1 MRPFIPFAFL
11 VVLFLSAPAMPA
23 SAAEGQS
30 PLPVTVSIP
39 PLRYFLNQIGGD
51 AVSVTTMAAKGQ
63 DPHSYEPTAAQMAAI
78 TRAELYFTIGV
89 PFETQWMPKFRQ
101 LNPSMQVVDLLD
113 AVDRIKGK
121 PDLALRD
128 TLPGKGR
135 RRAPGQEHGH
145 EDHDHDH
152 EHGHHHHGLDSD
164 DPHAWLSPAD
174 MMRAIPLIAKAL
186 AEKRPELQQTFS
198 ERAETLT
205 REVDALMLSIK
216 DMLAPFGGKTFLTF
230 HQSWAHYARNF
241 NLREVSVELE
251 GREPGPKSMAMLM
264 DFAKANNIKVI
275 VTDPMTPKASADAI
289 ARSLKAHIVRADPLA
304 ENWPGALLEFSRKLA
319 GELAAEQP

>member
-1 MRPFIPFAFL
+1 MRAFILSIFFVVPFLFAP
-11 VVLFLSAPAMPA
+11 VASV
-23 SAAEGQS
+23 SAADGKS
-30 PLPVTVSIP
+30 PLHVTVSIP
-39 PLRYFLNQIGGD
+39 PLTYFLEHIGGD

-63 DPHSYEPTAAQMAAI
+63 DPHSYEPTATQMAAI

-89 PFETQWMPKFRQ
+89 PFETQWVPKFRQ
-101 LNPSMQVVDLLD
+101 LNPSMQVVNLLD

-135 RRAPGQEHGH
+135 QQARDR
-145 EDHDHDH
+145 DHDHG
-152 EHGHHHHGLDSD
+152 HGHHHHGLDSD
-164 DPHAWLSPAD
+164 DPHVWLAPAD
-174 MMRAIPLIAKAL
+174 MMRTIPLITKAL
-186 AEKRPELQQTFS
+186 TEKRPELKQNFS
-198 ERAETLT
+198 ERAEKLT
-205 REVDALMLSIK
+205 GEVQALMTSIESI
-216 DMLAPFGGKTFLTF
+216 MAPHEGKTFLTF

-289 ARSLKAHIVRADPLA
+289 ARSLKAQIVLADPLT
-304 ENWPGALLEFSRKLA
+304 EDWPGALLDFSRKLA
-319 GELAAEQP
+319 GVLAEEQR